1 MLPGIQILLLLLA
14 MPPAAAWPN
23 ETARFVSLGGGT
35 YPLARCL
42 DGSPSGYYI
51 RTALRAEA
59 ASSWLFLLD
68 GGGICTTREDCISR
82 SSTDLGSSK
91 GWPSSYNVNATDL
104 TTPDPR
110 NPLCAQPFFLRPACA
125 TPPMP
130 STSTMTSTRKKNGRG
145 AQRVPWVRPLLT

>member
-1 MLPGIQILLLLLA
+1 MRTPLLQTSLLLLA
-14 MPPAAAWPN
+14 MAPAAAWPN
-23 ETARFVSLGGGT
+23 ETARFVSLGGGA

-51 RTALRAEA
+51 RKALRAEA

-110 NPLCAQPFFLRPACA
+110 NPLCAPTVSR
-125 TPPMP
+125 
-130 STSTMTSTRKKNGRG
+130 RK
-145 AQRVPWVRPLLT
+145 AFRVPLRAGR